1 MPGNKRVGSVVLME
15 KIPFDFQE
23 HRRAT
28 ADEYARIRP
37 LYEGFANTIKSIL
50 QEALERKSIKVNSI
64 DARAKSLES
73 LGQKAT
79 IPAEDNPDAP
89 KYRRPLKEITDL
101 AGVRVITFFPRTVTE
116 VGQLIEDEFEIVE
129 RVDHSAARLQA
140 EQFGYQSVHYI
151 IRLATGRTRL
161 PEYEKYRGL
170 TAEVQVRTVLQHAW
184 AEIEHDIQYKSS
196 LTIPTAIRRRF
207 MALAGL
213 LEIADREFEIVQEDE
228 TLLRQEA
235 RKAIEEDQFEK
246 VEITPDALRAYLD
259 KRMGSDNRTSQFSYE
274 WTAKF
279 LREIGF
285 VDFKQ
290 VEDCIKN
297 YNDDQISRIVFGS
310 RQGQITRF
318 ETTLLASMGLGFLKN
333 HPLRDEPWFQK
344 SVEDKLKKL
353 QDRGINIGSFTPLAE
368 K

>member
-116 VGQLIEDEFEIVE
+116 VGQL
-129 RVDHSAARLQA
+129 
-140 EQFGYQSVHYI
+140 
-151 IRLATGRTRL
+151 
-161 PEYEKYRGL
+161 
-170 TAEVQVRTVLQHAW
+170 
-184 AEIEHDIQYKSS
+184 
-196 LTIPTAIRRRF
+196 
-207 MALAGL
+207 
-213 LEIADREFEIVQEDE
+213 
-228 TLLRQEA
+228 
-235 RKAIEEDQFEK
+235 
-246 VEITPDALRAYLD
+246 
-259 KRMGSDNRTSQFSYE
+259 
-274 WTAKF
+274 
-279 LREIGF
+279 
-285 VDFKQ
+285 
-290 VEDCIKN
+290 
-297 YNDDQISRIVFGS
+297 
-310 RQGQITRF
+310 
-318 ETTLLASMGLGFLKN
+318 
-333 HPLRDEPWFQK
+333 
-344 SVEDKLKKL
+344 
-353 QDRGINIGSFTPLAE
+353 
-368 K
+368 